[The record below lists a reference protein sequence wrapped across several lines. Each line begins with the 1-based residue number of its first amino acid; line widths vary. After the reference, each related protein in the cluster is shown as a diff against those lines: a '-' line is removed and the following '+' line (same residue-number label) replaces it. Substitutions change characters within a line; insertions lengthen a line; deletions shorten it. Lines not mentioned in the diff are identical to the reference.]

1 MKTDIGW
8 TAVYLKIYQ
17 AHILSVSSKSLF
29 FKKKSSYNKWGL
41 ESYTAD
47 SKIGRKQISLTIT
60 DFKS

>member
-17 AHILSVSSKSLF
+17 AHILSVSSKSLLF
-29 FKKKSSYNKWGL
+29 KKSSYNKLGL

-60 DFKS
+60 DFKA